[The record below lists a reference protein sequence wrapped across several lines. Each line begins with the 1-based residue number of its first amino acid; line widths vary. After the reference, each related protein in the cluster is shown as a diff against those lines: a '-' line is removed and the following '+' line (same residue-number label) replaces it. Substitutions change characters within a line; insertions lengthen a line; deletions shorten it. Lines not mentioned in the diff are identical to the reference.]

1 MSNELSKREQLTP
14 ELFVKKFLP
23 IEITKTYRHIKTVAQ
38 AIKEDSN
45 GISYYK
51 KEYGEKAVLT
61 LLKLNLASLN
71 TSINTHEKLSGE
83 QIDEIAY
90 EVLSTYYFLSPVE
103 IGFIFRKAKRGDY
116 GRINYAINMPDVLLW
131 FAQYAETRAQEFIN
145 NNTLNRVRDTSLRS
159 EDRKILDRH
168 EKLMN
173 ENVKK

>member
-1 MSNELSKREQLTP
+1 MNEIKKHEGLTP
-14 ELFVKKFLP
+14 ETFVQKFLP
-23 IEITKTYRHIKTVAQ
+23 LEITKTYGHIKTVAQ
-38 AIKEDSN
+38 AIKEDTN
-45 GISYYK
+45 GIALYK

-61 LLKLNLASLN
+61 LLRLNLLSLN

-90 EVLSTYYFLSPVE
+90 EIMSTYYFLSPIE

-131 FAQYAETRAQEFIN
+131 FSQYSEERATEFIN
-145 NNTLNRVRDTSLRS
+145 NNTLNRSRDNSLRS
-159 EDRKILDRH
+159 EDRKILAKH